1 MHELW
6 AEDRSRGWRPFHIVN
21 MALNIV
27 STNNLAW
34 QERKAESFT
43 VSPLHSG
50 TACKRDE
57 ANQTD
62 GAFRPSRK
70 YGDKDHGISVGT
82 AVAISGAAASPN
94 MGYHSSPVV
103 TFLMALFNVRLG
115 WWLGNPGKEGEKTY
129 WRQGLKIYRSEGPPI
144 AIQPLL
150 AELFGLTTDDKPY
163 IYLSDG
169 GHFENLGL
177 YEMVRRRCRLIVV
190 SDAGCDPD
198 FKFEDLGNAVRKIKL
213 DLGVTIRFHG
223 IEKLKT
229 RSKDGVDV
237 DPKTPYHAVGE
248 IDYPAADRVSGE
260 QTVEKGLIL
269 YIKPACHG
277 TEEADIRSYATEHPD
292 FPHQSTAE
300 QWFSESQFESYRA
313 LGFEIVDGL
322 LSGALAALQP
332 PVTLDKIV
340 RAISEPT
347 VEGAPKAKWTPGEV
361 AASQAAATE
370 RIARAGA

>member
-1 MHELW
+1 MHKLW
-6 AEDRSRGWRPFHIVN
+6 SADRSGGWRPFHVVN

-27 STNNLAW
+27 STKNLAW

-50 TACKRDE
+50 TACND
-57 ANQTD
+57 
-62 GAFRPSRK
+62 PSYRLSSE
-70 YGDKDHGISVGT
+70 YGHKDRGISLGT

-94 MGYHSSPVV
+94 MGYHSSPAV
-103 TFLMALFNVRLG
+103 TLLMALFNVRLG
-115 WWLGNPGKEGEKTY
+115 WWLGNPGREGEKTY
-129 WRQGLKIYRSEGPPI
+129 REEGPNF

-150 AELFGLTTDDKPY
+150 AETFGLTTDDKPY

-237 DPKTPYHAVGE
+237 DPRTPYHAVGE
-248 IDYPAADRVSGE
+248 IDYPAADRESGE

-277 TEEADIRSYATEHPD
+277 TEETDIRSYATEHPD

-340 RAISEPT
+340 RAIAEPT
-347 VEGAPKAKWTPGEV
+347 VEGAPKARWTPGEV
-361 AASQAAATE
+361 AASQAAAAE